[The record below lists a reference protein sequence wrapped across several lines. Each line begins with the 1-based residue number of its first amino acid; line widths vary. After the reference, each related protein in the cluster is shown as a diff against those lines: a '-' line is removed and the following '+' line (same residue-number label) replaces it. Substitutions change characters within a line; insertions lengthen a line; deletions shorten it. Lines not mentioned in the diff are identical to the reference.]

1 MLAIAMPPSEPHLAP
16 FTSFLQAQ
24 QEYKAVN
31 LDQWTSFQRFAE
43 EVSLPPLPFH
53 KARTWQNS
61 EAVKS
66 LGPGLIR
73 A

>member
-43 EVSLPPLPFH
+43 EVSLPPHSTKPERGKRVWLL
-53 KARTWQNS
+53 KIS
-61 EAVKS
+61 
-66 LGPGLIR
+66 GPGMIR